1 MPLPTFKYHPD
12 PVATG
17 SVQTSD
23 RQCVCCHQR
32 RGYIYV
38 GPVYSADEIE
48 EQICPWCIADGSAAN
63 KYDASFTDGAGIG
76 ACGDGQAVPDHVSE
90 EVTRRTPGFS
100 GWQQEQ
106 WFTHCGDAAVFLG
119 AAGYEE
125 LQQLGKNAIEAIQ
138 ESTGL
143 LPGPEWENFFT
154 ALDKDGSPRA
164 YIFRCATC
172 GVLGGYQDC
181 D

>member
-12 PVATG
+12 PAATG
-17 SVQTSD
+17 SIQISD
-23 RQCVCCHQR
+23 MECVCCRQS
-32 RGYIYV
+32 RGYIYA
-38 GPVYSADEIE
+38 GPVYSTEEID

-63 KYDASFTDGAGIG
+63 KYDASFTDDASIG
-76 ACGDGQAVPDHVSE
+76 DCGDGQAIPDHVID
-90 EVTRRTPGFS
+90 EVARRTPGFS

-106 WFTHCGDAAVFLG
+106 WFTHCGDAGAFIG
-119 AAGYEE
+119 AAGREE
-125 LQQLGKNAIEAIQ
+125 LEQFGESAIASIQ

-143 LPGPEWENFFT
+143 LPGPEWEHFFK

-164 YIFRCATC
+164 YIFRCTRC